1 MQPPSEG
8 ESANSQ
14 AGLQRALMGDGGG
27 GGDGCMDGGEGTEK
41 SFLSLVVPFTL
52 RLPIRYHGLSRQRQ
66 DMHSP
71 QDFCILNFYDM
82 HVLSCLNS
90 P

>member
-27 GGDGCMDGGEGTEK
+27 GGDGCMDGGE
-41 SFLSLVVPFTL
+41 V
-52 RLPIRYHGLSRQRQ
+52 QRRA
-66 DMHSP
+66 SY
-71 QDFCILNFYDM
+71 LW
-82 HVLSCLNS
+82 
-90 P
+90 